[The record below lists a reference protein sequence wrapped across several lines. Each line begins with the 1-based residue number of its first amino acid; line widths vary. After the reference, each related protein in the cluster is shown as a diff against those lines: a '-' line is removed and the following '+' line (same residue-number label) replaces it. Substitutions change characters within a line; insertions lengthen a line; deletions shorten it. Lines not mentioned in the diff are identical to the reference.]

1 MFRGSVGENVGK
13 IQNAFGNLSY
23 VCSSSTT
30 VLRVLMPGSVFCFKR
45 KTTKFSLLWRDCGNG
60 DTCLVGS
67 TLASTVKKC
76 RLPLSY
82 EI

>member
-1 MFRGSVGENVGK
+1 MLLEIFRMF
-13 IQNAFGNLSY
+13 
-23 VCSSSTT
+23 CSSSTT
-30 VLRVLMPGSVFCFKR
+30 VRRVLMPGSVFCIKR
-45 KTTKFSLLWRDCGNG
+45 KTMKFSILRGDWGNG

-76 RLPLSY
+76 MLPLSY

>member
-1 MFRGSVGENVGK
+1 MLLEVFPMF
-13 IQNAFGNLSY
+13 
-23 VCSSSTT
+23 CSSSTT
-30 VLRVLMPGSVFCFKR
+30 VLRVLMPGSIFCIKR
-45 KTTKFSLLWRDCGNG
+45 KTMKFSVLWRDWGNG

-76 RLPLSY
+76 MLPLSY